1 MTRKRRSTITRS
13 PVLRAKMWD
22 AKMDAD
28 TYLRQLQAS
37 KPIRIDMVAEY
48 QAIHE
53 QLISLVK
60 NILAPKGLSHLTHEY
75 MWYAEELYKASQTYS
90 GQALQNK
97 VNTVYVKYLA
107 KNLDNDA
114 LIKIANFF
122 GVTPDP
128 PEKIFKTLAP
138 MPSKCIIGFGESGFV
153 IEAGGSVSHQ
163 PFSNSIGSGV
173 GIPVPYAGVAR
184 NLKVQV
190 FSNSLDAECIVSVYK
205 NEEDTPLK
213 VTIPAGETGLFEN
226 NDDTVSFNE
235 NDRIYFVI
243 NTMYATSGSI
253 DIPGVTV
260 LYES

>member
-1 MTRKRRSTITRS
+1 M
-13 PVLRAKMWD
+13 RAKMWD
-22 AKMDAD
+22 AKMDAN

-97 VNTVYVKYLA
+97 VNTIYVKYLA

-153 IEAGGSVSHQ
+153 IEAGRSVSHQ
-163 PFSNSIGSGV
+163 PFSNSIGSSV
-173 GIPVPYAGVAR
+173 GIPVPYAGTAR

-190 FSNSLDAECIVSVYK
+190 WTNSLDNDCEVSVAI
-205 NEEDTPLK
+205 NEEKTELK
-213 VTIPAGETGLFEN
+213 VIIPPGETGIFEN
-226 NDDTVSFNE
+226 NYVGIVFNE
-235 NDRIYFVI
+235 NDRIYFI
-243 NTMYATSGSI
+243 IDTTSATSGSI
-253 DIPGVTV
+253 DIAGVTV
-260 LYES
+260 LYEG